1 MAGLLIDVRAAE
13 ARGVDMSETQELA
26 NRLDALFNSY
36 LEKRYRMGKMEFL
49 EEVWDNKALVIAA
62 LRATPPAPVAM
73 SEDVR
78 ALLREARQYV
88 ADAGSDEDGET
99 QRHSSAL
106 LAEIDAALAALPK
119 SAPDQRHEAA
129 DAIESINSLPRYRD
143 DHTGMQPHENGEWL
157 KRKDVLRVLEPLAT
171 RLREATVYCTEMTE
185 LESQCIAVAEE
196 MERIA
201 DPFAR

>member
-99 QRHSSAL
+99 QRHSSA
-106 LAEIDAALAALPK
+106 
-119 SAPDQRHEAA
+119 
-129 DAIESINSLPRYRD
+129 
-143 DHTGMQPHENGEWL
+143 
-157 KRKDVLRVLEPLAT
+157 
-171 RLREATVYCTEMTE
+171 
-185 LESQCIAVAEE
+185 
-196 MERIA
+196 
-201 DPFAR
+201 